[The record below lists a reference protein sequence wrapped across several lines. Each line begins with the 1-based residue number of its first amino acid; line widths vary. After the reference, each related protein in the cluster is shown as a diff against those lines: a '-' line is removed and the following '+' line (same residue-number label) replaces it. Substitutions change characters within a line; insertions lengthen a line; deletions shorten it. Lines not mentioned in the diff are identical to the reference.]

1 MSILVEHCKS
11 ISSFYDSEIWF
22 ILNPIEEEIKQKI
35 ISVSIPL
42 SKCNIDIKRGVLT
55 GLNEAFILDEAK
67 RKYLI
72 EQDEKNAEII
82 RPLIRGRDVKRFKIE
97 YPGLYLLNIH
107 NGIPGQ
113 LAPIDIDDY
122 PVAKTFMTKYI
133 NKLKKRKDQG
143 ITAYNLRSCSYLD
156 DFLKQKLVYTPVN
169 SEYRFA
175 LVPSNIYFPNSL
187 FMITGENIE
196 FLCGLFNSKLYRFFL
211 YIMFSNGKYTYG
223 SSSFFLSMP
232 VIKNVDN
239 ISLDRIVQ
247 LVKKLSNEYDEK
259 LYENLNEEIYKI
271 YGISIEEI
279 NYIKNIIK
287 N

>member
-1 MSILVEHCKS
+1 MICT
-11 ISSFYDSEIWF
+11 FPYY
-22 ILNPIEEEIKQKI
+22 
-35 ISVSIPL
+35 
-42 SKCNIDIKRGVLT
+42 NIDIDKYPSL
-55 GLNEAFILDEAK
+55 K
-67 RKYLI
+67 KYLLSFGI
-72 EQDEKNAEII
+72 ERLEQTGKKHIIDGKEIKARKKTTNKWFETQDC
-82 RPLIRGRDVKRFKIE
+82 
-97 YPGLYLLNIH
+97 
-107 NGIPGQ
+107 
-113 LAPIDIDDY
+113 
-122 PVAKTFMTKYI
+122 I
-133 NKLKKRKDQG
+133 NY
-143 ITAYNLRSCSYLD
+143 AD

>member
-156 DFLKQKLVYTPVN
+156 DFYKPKI
-169 SEYRFA
+169 
-175 LVPSNIYFPNSL
+175 IYPETTQHANFVFDKNGIFIDKTC
-187 FMITGENIE
+187 FMMLTDYPYYITCT
-196 FLCGLFNSKLYRFFL
+196 LSSKLFEFAYKRYKSSILCLEEEFFQ
-211 YIMFSNGKYTYG
+211 
-223 SSSFFLSMP
+223 
-232 VIKNVDN
+232 V
-239 ISLDRIVQ
+239 
-247 LVKKLSNEYDEK
+247 
-259 LYENLNEEIYKI
+259 LN
-271 YGISIEEI
+271 
-279 NYIKNIIK
+279 
-287 N
+287 